1 MARRGRFARQTG
13 GSDLS
18 ALIYQIMQQQYARTT
33 SSLIDAYK
41 NQTDYRGNGI
51 PSSDDVISY
60 LRAYATN
67 SWVSQND
74 RDNVSADIAAVQR
87 MERGRQENIMISAI
101 NEDPANADAIRTY
114 MAFLS
119 EGVVGAETPSIA
131 AENRDKLFDA
141 SKTLLKALG
150 TALGNGAMSA
160 GDFDTQAAQVIGAY
174 SDGEANRREV
184 MSIAAEQKF
193 AAQYNIENTL
203 LATAAGQGAMAYNRQ
218 LRRLRAFL
226 LNARKSV
233 VAADLGTTNANGDI
247 IGGSNIA
254 LEIQKKIGEVNA
266 KLTTSGQAAVQEAA
280 VTRIDNFN
288 IAATG
293 FLQLVNNTLGSNY
306 NSIEDFAANQLDLN
320 RFYAIAPSAVMNST
334 SFIRQDA
341 LVTTLFGSDN
351 SILAARKALA
361 STSDAAAAAY
371 AKINGLSKNYGRN
384 TLVDDAAIIFD
395 EWFRSNANARGD
407 SITTTKKTN
416 ELIARYQKMIAD
428 MGATIPQEELVIHQ
442 RTLALMQ
449 QAAAGDVP
457 EVDGPTAWDLAN
469 PNASSYDASTGKFNS
484 VFSGTLKLIA
494 DDAVTAADIAEGKVQ
509 VATIGPDGKWE
520 YKAAIDPTDISVL
533 PIVDS
538 STGVTRLIAVG
549 GTELVSP
556 AVGQDGEFNRVGKVY
571 NLGNGNFVVE
581 GMGADN
587 QTTLWA
593 TNYDPYSGKTM
604 TWDDFQRRYTQR
616 TATGVSTGDVS
627 VDQTPQFVVPESQ
640 QTPALAPTTARA
652 DLLTRNLDAVIGNLN
667 VNQDIT
673 PDSRERIIAGQ
684 VRNTLAAVTGTQ
696 FQSDVELK
704 YKSYAPSI
712 KELSKP
718 PSYTP
723 SQKQEAQNAF
733 RAGERDGYKA
743 DALASFAFRNSP
755 IADIFSPSAA
765 KAAKDGLEKTTV
777 KGGWGGR

>member
-1 MARRGRFARQTG
+1 
-13 GSDLS
+13 
-18 ALIYQIMQQQYARTT
+18 
-33 SSLIDAYK
+33 
-41 NQTDYRGNGI
+41 
-51 PSSDDVISY
+51 
-60 LRAYATN
+60 
-67 SWVSQND
+67 
-74 RDNVSADIAAVQR
+74 
-87 MERGRQENIMISAI
+87 
-101 NEDPANADAIRTY
+101 
-114 MAFLS
+114 
-119 EGVVGAETPSIA
+119 
-131 AENRDKLFDA
+131 
-141 SKTLLKALG
+141 
-150 TALGNGAMSA
+150 
-160 GDFDTQAAQVIGAY
+160 
-174 SDGEANRREV
+174 
-184 MSIAAEQKF
+184 
-193 AAQYNIENTL
+193 
-203 LATAAGQGAMAYNRQ
+203 
-218 LRRLRAFL
+218 
-226 LNARKSV
+226 
-233 VAADLGTTNANGDI
+233 
-247 IGGSNIA
+247 
-254 LEIQKKIGEVNA
+254 
-266 KLTTSGQAAVQEAA
+266 
-280 VTRIDNFN
+280 
-288 IAATG
+288 
-293 FLQLVNNTLGSNY
+293 
-306 NSIEDFAANQLDLN
+306 
-320 RFYAIAPSAVMNST
+320 
-334 SFIRQDA
+334 
-341 LVTTLFGSDN
+341 
-351 SILAARKALA
+351 
-361 STSDAAAAAY
+361 
-371 AKINGLSKNYGRN
+371 
-384 TLVDDAAIIFD
+384 
-395 EWFRSNANARGD
+395 
-407 SITTTKKTN
+407 
-416 ELIARYQKMIAD
+416 

-667 VNQDIT
+667 MNQDMT

-704 YKSYAPSI
+704 YKDYAPSI